1 MAYQQSDLDKLD
13 QAIASGIRSVT
24 FADGRRTEYQS
35 LDQLLAART
44 VVEAQIKMAAQATT
58 GLVRR
63 RVPYYR
69 SGL

>member
-1 MAYQQSDLDKLD
+1 MAYQQADLDRLD
-13 QAIASGIRSVT
+13 AAIAGGVRSVT

-35 LDQLLAART
+35 LDHLLAAREVIET
-44 VVEAQIKMAAQATT
+44 QLKMQASAAT

-63 RVPYYR
+63 RIPYYR

>member
-1 MAYQQSDLDKLD
+1 MAYTQADLDKVRS
-13 QAIASGIRSVT
+13 AIASGIRSIT

-35 LDQLLAART
+35 LDQMLAAEKVIDAAIRM
-44 VVEAQIKMAAQATT
+44 QAQATS
-58 GLVRR
+58 GLIRR